1 MIAAALEAAVA
12 RIRARQGEPEIAH
25 PVTLAKP
32 PQFANLDKLALCQAR
47 RRALDAR
54 AEGQRLGDML
64 SAACGADDAR
74 LSVLRAEIIAA
85 MDLRVADNARRDV
98 AQAYREAGE

>member
-1 MIAAALEAAVA
+1 MRHWANLLT
-12 RIRARQGEPEIAH
+12 RAHSVRNPA
-25 PVTLAKP
+25 PVTLAEP
-32 PQFANLDKLALCQAR
+32 VPPRPQFANLDKLALCQAR